1 MHEMNESISQLHN
14 IFDALNEKYFDGMLE
29 QPIITVQ
36 ANKSKNVYG
45 WCTTQKVWESKDK
58 TIKKYEI
65 NICGE
70 NLSRSVL
77 DIACTIQHEN
87 CHLWNI
93 QNEIKDV
100 SANGKYHTKKFKK
113 CAEENGLII
122 TEGQGI
128 GWSITN
134 PTDEFKEFIESLNIS
149 EEAFNIYRVCE
160 EKQIKDK
167 GNKKPRKPK
176 VEWTCGCGTVIKSK
190 KDDLNILCGDCNQK
204 FTKKVTEGL
213 DGEDDGE

>member
-1 MHEMNESISQLHN
+1 MHEMNESINQLHN

-36 ANKSKNVYG
+36 ANKSKGVYG

-87 CHLWNI
+87 CHLHNI
-93 QNEIKDV
+93 QNGIKDV
-100 SANGKYHTKKFKK
+100 SANGKYHTKRFKK
-113 CAEENGLII
+113 TAESNGLII
-122 TEGQGI
+122 SESKGI
-128 GWSITN
+128 GWSVTA
-134 PTDEFKEFIESLNIS
+134 PSDEFKEFIKSLNIP
-149 EEAFNIYRVCE
+149 EDAFNIYRICE
-160 EKQIKDK
+160 SDKDGKEKT
-167 GNKKPRKPK
+167 KKPRKPK
-176 VEWTCGCGTVIKSK
+176 VEWTCSCGIVIKSK
-190 KDDLNILCGDCNQK
+190 KDDLNVICGDCNQK
-204 FTKKVTEGL
+204 FVKKVTEGL